1 MAGLPDYPG
10 RYALANE
17 LHARPFPV
25 IRAPGHALFLAIK
38 QPHGAAG
45 RDRAADRAHLV
56 ELLDRFGATHPN
68 PGSTHFFGELGRH
81 HLKWECHTEFV
92 TYTLFVDGLCERPFD
107 PAAFDALP
115 ADWLARAPGHL
126 LASVIVRI
134 ETADSDDPA
143 LTRRVRDWFE
153 MESVAMSAVAD
164 RAALIASDFRIDTTG
179 HGRIAV
185 FPAPGTSPRKLG
197 RIVQRLLEI
206 ETYKTMAMLALPL
219 ARDLGRRMNTLET
232 RLAELVAGLDAPGA
246 EAEQSLHGL
255 LEISAELEQVLAR
268 HSYRFSATEAYAAI
282 VDQRI
287 AVLREE
293 RFEGRQSWGE
303 FMTRR
308 FDPAVRTCRAA
319 RLRLEALT
327 DRTAR
332 AGSLLQARV
341 DVDRQAQNQKLLESM
356 DKRADLQ
363 LRLQKTVEGLSVVA
377 ISYYAVNLSLFLL
390 GPLEAPLGLDK
401 AVLAALATPPV
412 VLAVWWTVRRIR
424 KGME

>member
-1 MAGLPDYPG
+1 MVGLPDYPG

-17 LHARPFPV
+17 LHARPFPLV
-25 IRAPGHALFLAIK
+25 RAPGHALFLAIK
-38 QPHGAAG
+38 QPEDAAA
-45 RDRAADRAHLV
+45 RDRGADRAHLV
-56 ELLDRFGATHPN
+56 ALLDRFGTAHPKE
-68 PGSTHFFGELGRH
+68 GATHFFGELGRH
-81 HLKWECHTEFV
+81 HIKWESHTEFV
-92 TYTLFVDGLCERPFD
+92 TYTLFVDGVCERPFD
-107 PAAFDALP
+107 PAAFEALP
-115 ADWLARAPGHL
+115 ADWLAKAPGAL

-134 ETADSDDPA
+134 EPAEPGDPA
-143 LTRRVRDWFE
+143 LTGRVREWFE
-153 MESVAMSAVAD
+153 MDSVAMSTVAD
-164 RAALIASDFRIDTTG
+164 AAALIASDFRIDTTG

-185 FPAPGTSPRKLG
+185 FPAPDTSPRKLG

-219 ARDLGRRMNTLET
+219 ARRLGGRMNALET

-246 EAEQSLHGL
+246 QAEESLHGL
-255 LEISAELEQVLAR
+255 LEISAELEEVLAR

-287 AVLREE
+287 EVLRED
-293 RFEGRQSWGE
+293 RFEGRQTWRE
-303 FMTRR
+303 FMMRR

-341 DVDRQAQNQKLLESM
+341 DVDRQAQNQTLLESM
-356 DKRADLQ
+356 DRRADLQ

-377 ISYYAVNLSLFLL
+377 ISYYAVNLAIFLL
-390 GPLEAPLGLDK
+390 APAGAAAGLEKG
-401 AVLAALATPPV
+401 VIAALATPPV
-412 VLAVWWTVRRIR
+412 VLIVWWVVRRIR
-424 KGME
+424 RGME